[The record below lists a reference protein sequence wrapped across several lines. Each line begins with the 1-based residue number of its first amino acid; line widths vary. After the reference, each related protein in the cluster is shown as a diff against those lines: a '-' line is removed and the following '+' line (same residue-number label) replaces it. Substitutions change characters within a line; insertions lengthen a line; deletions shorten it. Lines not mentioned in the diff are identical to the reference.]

1 MIREAL
7 RKIVTGQH
15 LTETESQGVM
25 TQIMSGAATDAQIGS
40 FITALRMKG
49 ETVEEITGFV
59 KVMRDKVT
67 KIACNHPIFV
77 DTCGTGGDLL
87 GTFNIS
93 TIAALVVA
101 GAGIPVAKH
110 GNRAVSSKCGS
121 ADLLLALGVTID
133 AEVQIVERCLN
144 EIGIGFLF
152 APRLHQAM
160 KYAIGPRREIGIRTV
175 FNLLGPLTNPAGAKH
190 QVMGIFS
197 PEWTEPIV
205 QVMKNLGVQSA
216 YVVHGMD
223 GMDEISTT
231 GSTRIAELR
240 NGKIRTFE
248 MTPEE
253 LGLPRRTQEDLKG
266 GDVQNNVTI
275 ARKVLEGEKGA
286 HREIVILNAA
296 AALAAAGKVNRIE
309 DGLEL
314 AERSIDSGA
323 ARTCLDRLVKISH
336 E

>member
-7 RKIVTGQH
+7 RKIVSGQH

-25 TQIMSGAATDAQIGS
+25 TQIMSGEATDAQIGS

-67 KIACNHPIFV
+67 KIACNHPVFV

-93 TIAALVVA
+93 TLAALVVA

-110 GNRAVSSKCGS
+110 GNRAVSSRCGS
-121 ADLLLALGVTID
+121 ADLLLASGVNID

-205 QVMKNLGVQSA
+205 QVMKNLGMQSA

-231 GSTRIAELR
+231 GTTRISELR
-240 NGKIRTFE
+240 DGKIRTFE
-248 MTPEE
+248 ITPEE
-253 LGLPRRTQEDLKG
+253 LGLPRRTQEDIKG

-275 ARKVLEGEKGA
+275 AREVLEGEKGA

-323 ARTCLDRLVKISH
+323 ARTCLDRLIKISH

>member
-1 MIREAL
+1 MIHDTL
-7 RKIVTGQH
+7 RKIVSGKH
-15 LTETESQGVM
+15 LTEAESQEVM
-25 TQIMSGAATDAQIGS
+25 TRIMSGEATDAQIGS

-59 KVMRDKVT
+59 KVMREKAT
-67 KIACNHPIFV
+67 KITCNHPVFV

-121 ADLLLALGVTID
+121 ADLLFALGVNVD
-133 AEVQIVERCLN
+133 ADVHIIERCLN
-144 EIGIGFLF
+144 DIGIGFLF

-197 PEWTEPIV
+197 PEWTEPIAA
-205 QVMKNLGVQSA
+205 VMKNLGIQRA

-231 GSTRIAELR
+231 GATRITELY

-248 MTPEE
+248 ITPEE
-253 LGLPRRTQEDLKG
+253 LGLPRRTHEDIKG

-275 ARKVLEGEKGA
+275 AREVLEGAKGA
-286 HREIVILNAA
+286 HREIVVLNAA

-314 AERSIDSGA
+314 AEQSIDSGA
-323 ARTCLDRLVKISH
+323 AHTCLDRLVKTSH